1 MSDEKIPASLT
12 KRREFLRGV
21 GAVTV
26 GVASGLGAVAGDA
39 LAQGTPPAMPT
50 GIGSKPPTKA
60 TLEANAVY
68 AKELAFNDTQDF
80 KDASRGL
87 IATLPSP
94 GIIPSSKGGAAWDL
108 GQFSFISGGPEN
120 NAPDSVNPSLWR
132 NAKLN
137 MNHGLF
143 EVVDGIWQ
151 VRGYDLSVM
160 SIIRGDTGWIVI
172 DPLMTADVSVVVWKQ
187 LVIPHLGDRP
197 ITHVIYTHS
206 HADHYGG
213 IRGIVDEADL
223 KAGKVKIYA
232 PAGFTEAAVGENVI
246 AGNAMSRRAAYMYGN
261 LLPRGVDGVVD
272 AGLGKTT
279 SIGAIT
285 LLVPTDFATETGQ
298 KLTMDGVEMTVI
310 MAPESEAPSEF
321 MFYIPKYKAFCAAE
335 DATHTLHNL
344 YTLRGAKVRD
354 ALLWSKYLQAA
365 IDMFG
370 SDMQVLFASHYWPTW
385 GNDRI
390 IAFLKA
396 QRDMYRYLHDQ
407 TMRLANTGYTPLEIG
422 EMLHLP
428 DTLAKQWYCR
438 SYYGTVFHDV
448 VAQYNLRLGFFD
460 GVPANLHRLPPVE
473 NGKRY
478 VEFMGGADA
487 VLQKAQK
494 YYDKGEYRWVAE
506 VVNHVV
512 FADPKNVPAKHML
525 ADAYEQLGYQ
535 AESSSWRNFYLTGAM
550 ELRNGVHKV
559 PFGSSQ
565 SPDTIK
571 AMPLEMFLDYQ
582 GVRLNAERAAGKS
595 ISFNFIMTDTKE
607 HYLVGVENSA
617 LHYSKGKT
625 SESADATVTMSRT
638 DLNDVMMGNTTMQK
652 QIIAGKAKITGNTQ
666 KLGEFVS
673 WLDNFDFWFNIV
685 TP

>member
-1 MSDEKIPASLT
+1 MSDENNPASAT
-12 KRREFLRGV
+12 KRRDFLKGV
-21 GAVTV
+21 ATV
-26 GVASGLGAVAGDA
+26 GIATGFGTVVGEA
-39 LAQGTPPAMPT
+39 LAQNPASPKATGTGA
-50 GIGSKPPTKA
+50 KPPTKA
-60 TLEANAVY
+60 TRDANAVY
-68 AKELAFNDTQDF
+68 ANQLAFDDTQDF
-80 KDASRGL
+80 QDATRGL
-87 IATLPSP
+87 IATLPDP

-108 GQFSFISGGPEN
+108 GQFAFISGGPDN

-172 DPLMTADVSVVVWKQ
+172 DPLMTEDASVVVWKQ
-187 LVIPHLGDRP
+187 LVVPHLGDRP

-213 IRGIVDEADL
+213 IRGIVDEADI
-223 KAGKVKIYA
+223 KSGKIKIYA

-261 LLPRGVDGVVD
+261 LLPRNPTGVVD
-272 AGLGKTT
+272 GGLGKTT

-285 LLVPTDFATETGQ
+285 LITPTDFATTTGQ
-298 KLTMDGVEMTVI
+298 KLTLDGVDMTVI

-321 MFYIPKYKAFCAAE
+321 MFYIPKFKAFCAAE

-370 SDMQVLFASHYWPTW
+370 GEMEVLFASHYWPTW
-385 GNDRI
+385 GNERI
-390 IAFLKA
+390 VAFLKA

-407 TMRLANTGYTPLEIG
+407 TMRLANTGFTPLEIA
-422 EMLHLP
+422 ETVRLP
-428 DTLAKQWYCR
+428 DSLAKHWYCR
-438 SYYGTVFHDV
+438 SYYGTVFHDL

-460 GVPANLHRLPPVE
+460 GVPAQH
-473 NGKRY
+473 
-478 VEFMGGADA
+478 
-487 VLQKAQK
+487 
-494 YYDKGEYRWVAE
+494 YYDRGEYRWVAE

-512 FADPKNVPAKHML
+512 FADPQNVAAKHML
-525 ADAYEQLGYQ
+525 ADAYEQMGYQ
-535 AESSSWRNFYLTGAM
+535 AESAPWRNFYLTGAM

-582 GVRLNAERAAGKS
+582 GVRLNGTRAAGKS
-595 ISFNFIMTDTKE
+595 ITFNFVMTDTNE
-607 HYLVGVENSA
+607 NYVVGVENSA

-625 SESADATVTMSRT
+625 SDSADASVTMTRA
-638 DLNDVMMGNTTMQK
+638 DLNEVMMGNTSMEK
-652 QIIAGKAKITGNTQ
+652 LVMAGKTKITGSTP

>member
-1 MSDEKIPASLT
+1 MPEKNDETSSF
-12 KRREFLRGV
+12 KRRDFLRGV
-21 GAVTV
+21 ATAGIVTGVGAVV
-26 GVASGLGAVAGDA
+26 GDA
-39 LAQGTPPAMPT
+39 LAQTPPGVAAT
-50 GIGSKPPTKA
+50 GIGAKPPTSA
-60 TLEANAVY
+60 TRAFNAQYANQ
-68 AKELAFNDTQDF
+68 LPFNDTQDF
-80 KDASRGL
+80 QDAARGL
-87 IATLPSP
+87 IATLPEP
-94 GIIPSSKGGAAWDL
+94 GIIPSSKGGAARDL
-108 GQFSFISGGPEN
+108 GQFSFIKGGPEN
-120 NAPDSVNPSLWR
+120 NAPDTVNPSLWR

-151 VRGYDLSVM
+151 VRGYDISVM
-160 SIIRGDTGWIVI
+160 SIIRGDTGWIVV
-172 DPLMTADVSVVVWKQ
+172 DPLMTSDASSVVWKQ
-187 LVIPHLGDRP
+187 LVVPHLGDRP

-223 KAGKVKIYA
+223 KAGKVKIIA
-232 PAGFTEAAVGENVI
+232 PQGFTEAAVGENVI

-261 LLPRGVDGVVD
+261 LLPRSPVGVVD

-285 LLVPTDFATETGQ
+285 LLTPNDFATTTGQ
-298 KLTMDGVEMTVI
+298 KLTLDGVEFTVI

-321 MFYIPKYKAFCAAE
+321 MFFIPKYKAFCSAE
-335 DATHTLHNL
+335 DVTHTLHNL

-354 ALLWSKYLQAA
+354 ALLWSKYLQTA

-370 SDMQVLFASHYWPTW
+370 SDMNVLFASHYWPTW
-385 GNDRI
+385 GNDRV

-396 QRDMYRYLHDQ
+396 QRDMYRFLHDQ
-407 TMRLANTGYTPLEIG
+407 TMRLANTGYTPLEIA
-422 EMLHLP
+422 EMIRLP
-428 DTLAKQWYCR
+428 DSLAKLWYSR
-438 SYYGTVFHDV
+438 GYYGTVYHDV

-478 VEFMGGADA
+478 VEFMGGAA
-487 VLQKAQK
+487 SVLHKAQA

-512 FADPKNVPAKHML
+512 FADPQNVAAKHLL

-535 AESSSWRNFYLTGAM
+535 SESASWRNFYLTGAM
-550 ELRNGVHKV
+550 ELRNGVHRV

-565 SPDTIK
+565 SPDTIR

-582 GVRLNAERAAGKS
+582 GVRLNADKAAGKT
-595 ISFNFIMTDTKE
+595 ISFNLTLTDRDETFV
-607 HYLVGVENSA
+607 VGVENSA
-617 LHYSKGKT
+617 LHYSKGKP
-625 SESADATVTMSRT
+625 SDSADASVSISRS
-638 DLNDVMMGNTTMQK
+638 DLNEVMMGQTTKEK
-652 QIIAGKAKITGNTQ
+652 QVVSGKAKITGDTQ
-666 KLGEFVS
+666 KLGEFVT

>member
-1 MSDEKIPASLT
+1 MSDENNQASAA
-12 KRREFLRGV
+12 KRRGFLKGV
-21 GAVTV
+21 VSV
-26 GVASGLGAVAGDA
+26 GIASGMGTVATEA
-39 LAQGTPPAMPT
+39 LAQTAAAPTAT

-60 TLEANAVY
+60 TREANAVY
-68 AKELAFNDTQDF
+68 ANQLAFNDTQDF
-80 KDASRGL
+80 QDASRGL
-87 IATLPSP
+87 IATLPE
-94 GIIPSSKGGAAWDL
+94 GVIPSSKGGAAWDL
-108 GQFSFISGGPEN
+108 GQFAFVQGGPEN
-120 NAPDSVNPSLWR
+120 NSPDSVNPSLWR

-172 DPLMTADVSVVVWKQ
+172 DPLMTADVSGVVWKQ
-187 LVIPHLGDRP
+187 LVIPHIGDKP

-213 IRGIVDEADL
+213 IRGIIDEADL
-223 KAGKVKIYA
+223 KSGKVKIYA

-261 LLPRGVDGVVD
+261 LLPRGPAGVVD

-279 SIGAIT
+279 SVGAIT
-285 LLVPTDFATETGQ
+285 LLTPTDFATTTGQ
-298 KLTMDGVEMTVI
+298 KLVMDGVEMTVI

-385 GNDRI
+385 GNERI

-407 TMRLANTGYTPLEIG
+407 TMRLANTGYTPLEIADS
-422 EMLHLP
+422 LRLP
-428 DTLAKQWYCR
+428 DSLARQWYCR
-438 SYYGTVFHDV
+438 SYYGTVFHDL

-478 VEFMGGADA
+478 VEFMGGSAA
-487 VLQKAQK
+487 VLRKAQA

-512 FADPKNVPAKHML
+512 FAEPQNVPAKHML

-535 AESSSWRNFYLTGAM
+535 SEASSWRNFYLTGAM

-582 GVRLNAERAAGKS
+582 GVRLNAERAAGKT
-595 ISFNFIMTDTKE
+595 ISFNFVMTDTKE
-607 HYLVGVENSA
+607 NYLVGVENSA
-617 LHYSKGKT
+617 LHYSKGQT
-625 SESADATVTMSRT
+625 SNNADATVTMTRS
-638 DLNDVMMGNTTMQK
+638 DLNDVMMGNATMEK
-652 QIIAGKAKITGNTQ
+652 LVMSGKAKLSGDTK

>member
-1 MSDEKIPASLT
+1 MSDENNQASAS
-12 KRREFLRGV
+12 KRRGFLKGV
-21 GAVTV
+21 VSV
-26 GVASGLGAVAGDA
+26 GIASGIGTVAGEA
-39 LAQGTPPAMPT
+39 LAQTAAGPMAT

-60 TLEANAVY
+60 TREANAVY
-68 AKELAFNDTQDF
+68 ANQLAFNDTQDF
-80 KDASRGL
+80 QDASRGL
-87 IATLPSP
+87 IATLPD
-94 GIIPSSKGGAAWDL
+94 GVIPSSKGGAAWDL
-108 GQFSFISGGPEN
+108 SQFAFIKGGPEN

-143 EVVDGIWQ
+143 EVVDGVWQ

-160 SIIRGDTGWIVI
+160 SIVRGDTGWIVI
-172 DPLMTADVSVVVWKQ
+172 DPLMTADVSTVVWKQ
-187 LVIPHLGDRP
+187 LVIPHLGDKP

-213 IRGIVDEADL
+213 VRGIIDEADL
-223 KAGKVKIYA
+223 KSGKVKIYA
-232 PAGFTEAAVGENVI
+232 PANFTEAAVGENVI

-261 LLPRGVDGVVD
+261 LLPRGPAGVVD
-272 AGLGKTT
+272 GGLGKTT

-285 LLVPTDFATETGQ
+285 LIVPTDFATTTGQ
-298 KLTMDGVEMTVI
+298 KLVLDGVEMTII

-385 GNDRI
+385 GNERI

-407 TMRLANTGYTPLEIG
+407 TMRLANTGYTPLEIA
-422 EMLHLP
+422 ESVRLP
-428 DTLAKQWYCR
+428 DSLAKQWYCR
-438 SYYGTVFHDV
+438 SYYGTVFHDL

-473 NGKRY
+473 NGKHY
-478 VEFMGGADA
+478 VEFMGGAAA
-487 VLQKAQK
+487 VLHKAQQS
-494 YYDKGEYRWVAE
+494 YDKGEYRWVAE

-512 FADPKNVPAKHML
+512 FADPQNVAARHML
-525 ADAYEQLGYQ
+525 ADAYEQMGYQ
-535 AESSSWRNFYLTGAM
+535 AEAASWRNFYLTGAM

-582 GVRLNAERAAGKS
+582 GVRLNAERAAGKT
-595 ISFNFIMTDTKE
+595 ISFNFVMTDTNE
-607 HYLVGVENSA
+607 NYVVGVENSA
-617 LHYSKGKT
+617 LHYSKGIT
-625 SESADATVTMSRT
+625 SNSADATVTMTRS
-638 DLNDVMMGNTTMQK
+638 DLNDVMMGNTSMEK
-652 QIIAGKAKITGNTQ
+652 LVVGGKAKLTGDTK

>member
-1 MSDEKIPASLT
+1 MSDEKIPSSST

-39 LAQGTPPAMPT
+39 LAQGTPPAKPT

-68 AKELAFNDTQDF
+68 AHELAFNDTQDF
-80 KDASRGL
+80 QDASRGL
-87 IATLPSP
+87 IGTLPSP
-94 GIIPSSKGGAAWDL
+94 GVIPSSKGGAAWDL
-108 GQFSFISGGPEN
+108 GQFDFITGGPEN

-172 DPLMTADVSVVVWKQ
+172 DPLMTADVSAVVWKQ
-187 LVIPHLGDRP
+187 LVVRHLGDRP

-223 KAGKVKIYA
+223 KSGKIKIYA
-232 PAGFTEAAVGENVI
+232 PEGFTEAAVGENVI

-285 LLVPTDFATETGQ
+285 LVVPTDFATGTGQ
-298 KLTMDGVEMTVI
+298 TLTMDGVEMKVI

-354 ALLWSKYLQAA
+354 VVVVEVPS
-365 IDMFG
+365 G
-370 SDMQVLFASHYWPTW
+370 SH
-385 GNDRI
+385 
-390 IAFLKA
+390 
-396 QRDMYRYLHDQ
+396 
-407 TMRLANTGYTPLEIG
+407 
-422 EMLHLP
+422 
-428 DTLAKQWYCR
+428 
-438 SYYGTVFHDV
+438 
-448 VAQYNLRLGFFD
+448 
-460 GVPANLHRLPPVE
+460 
-473 NGKRY
+473 
-478 VEFMGGADA
+478 
-487 VLQKAQK
+487 
-494 YYDKGEYRWVAE
+494 
-506 VVNHVV
+506 
-512 FADPKNVPAKHML
+512 
-525 ADAYEQLGYQ
+525 
-535 AESSSWRNFYLTGAM
+535 
-550 ELRNGVHKV
+550 
-559 PFGSSQ
+559 
-565 SPDTIK
+565 
-571 AMPLEMFLDYQ
+571 
-582 GVRLNAERAAGKS
+582 
-595 ISFNFIMTDTKE
+595 
-607 HYLVGVENSA
+607 
-617 LHYSKGKT
+617 
-625 SESADATVTMSRT
+625 
-638 DLNDVMMGNTTMQK
+638 
-652 QIIAGKAKITGNTQ
+652 
-666 KLGEFVS
+666 
-673 WLDNFDFWFNIV
+673 
-685 TP
+685 

>member
-1 MSDEKIPASLT
+1 
-12 KRREFLRGV
+12 
-21 GAVTV
+21 
-26 GVASGLGAVAGDA
+26 
-39 LAQGTPPAMPT
+39 
-50 GIGSKPPTKA
+50 
-60 TLEANAVY
+60 
-68 AKELAFNDTQDF
+68 
-80 KDASRGL
+80 
-87 IATLPSP
+87 
-94 GIIPSSKGGAAWDL
+94 
-108 GQFSFISGGPEN
+108 
-120 NAPDSVNPSLWR
+120 
-132 NAKLN
+132 

-172 DPLMTADVSVVVWKQ
+172 DPLMTEDASVVVWKQ
-187 LVIPHLGDRP
+187 LVVPHLGDRP

-213 IRGIVDEADL
+213 IRGIVDEADI
-223 KAGKVKIYA
+223 KSGKIKIYA

-261 LLPRGVDGVVD
+261 LLPRNPNGVVD
-272 AGLGKTT
+272 GGLGKTT

-285 LLVPTDFATETGQ
+285 LLVPTDFATTTGQ
-298 KLTMDGVEMTVI
+298 KLTLDGVEMTVI

-321 MFYIPKYKAFCAAE
+321 MFYIPKFKAFCAAE

-370 SDMQVLFASHYWPTW
+370 GEMEVLFASHYWPTW
-385 GNDRI
+385 GNQRI
-390 IAFLKA
+390 VDFLRA

-407 TMRLANTGYTPLEIG
+407 TMRLANTGFTPLEIA
-422 EMLHLP
+422 ESVRLP
-428 DTLAKQWYCR
+428 DSLAKHWYCR
-438 SYYGTVFHDV
+438 SYYGTVFHDL

-478 VEFMGGADA
+478 VEFRGGPAA
-487 VLQKAQK
+487 VLQKAQH

-512 FADPKNVPAKHML
+512 FADPQNVAAKHML
-525 ADAYEQLGYQ
+525 ADAYEQMGYQ
-535 AESSSWRNFYLTGAM
+535 SESAPWRNFHLTGAM

-565 SPDTIK
+565 SPDTIR
-571 AMPLEMFLDYQ
+571 PCHW
-582 GVRLNAERAAGKS
+582 RCS
-595 ISFNFIMTDTKE
+595 S
-607 HYLVGVENSA
+607 
-617 LHYSKGKT
+617 
-625 SESADATVTMSRT
+625 
-638 DLNDVMMGNTTMQK
+638 TTRVY
-652 QIIAGKAKITGNTQ
+652 A
-666 KLGEFVS
+666 
-673 WLDNFDFWFNIV
+673 
-685 TP
+685 

>member
-1 MSDEKIPASLT
+1 MSDENIPSSSS
-12 KRREFLRGV
+12 KRREFLKGV
-21 GAVTV
+21 VSV
-26 GVASGLGAVAGDA
+26 GVATGIGVVAGDA
-39 LAQGTPPAMPT
+39 LADTAAAPKAT
-50 GIGSKPPTKA
+50 GVGNKPPTKA
-60 TLEANAVY
+60 TRDANALY
-68 AKELAFNDTQDF
+68 ADQLAFNNTQDF
-80 KDASRGL
+80 EDASRGL
-87 IATLPSP
+87 IATLPEP
-94 GIIPSSKGGAAWDL
+94 GIIPSTKGGAAWDL
-108 GQFSFISGGPEN
+108 GQFAFITGGPEN
-120 NAPDSVNPSLWR
+120 NSPDTVNPSLWR

-143 EVVDGIWQ
+143 LVVDGIWQ
-151 VRGYDLSVM
+151 VRGYDISVM
-160 SIIRGDTGWIVI
+160 SIIRGDKGWIVV
-172 DPLMTADVSVVVWKQ
+172 DPLMTADASGFVWKN
-187 LVIPHLGDRP
+187 LVVPHLGDRP

-213 IRGIVDEADL
+213 IRGIVDEDDL
-223 KAGKVKIYA
+223 KSGKVKIYA

-261 LLPRGVDGVVD
+261 LLPRNPTGVVD

-285 LLVPTDFATETGQ
+285 LLAPTDFATTTGQ
-298 KLTMDGVEMTVI
+298 TLTLDGVDMTII

-370 SDMQVLFASHYWPTW
+370 ADMQVLFASHYWPTW

-390 IAFLKA
+390 VAFLKA
-396 QRDMYRYLHDQ
+396 QRDMYRFLHDQ
-407 TMRLANTGYTPLEIG
+407 TLRMANTGFTPLEIG
-422 EMLHLP
+422 ETIRLP
-428 DTLAKQWYCR
+428 DSLAKQWYCR
-438 SYYGTVFHDV
+438 SYYGTVYHDV

-478 VEFMGGADA
+478 VEFMGGPSA
-487 VLQKAQK
+487 VLSKAQK
-494 YYDKGEYRWVAE
+494 YFDKGEYRWVAE

-512 FADPKNVPAKHML
+512 FSDPQNTAAKQML

-535 AESSSWRNFYLTGAM
+535 SESASWRNFYLTGAM
-550 ELRNGVHKV
+550 ELRNGVHRV

-571 AMPLEMFLDYQ
+571 SMPLEMFLDYQ
-582 GVRLNAERAAGKS
+582 GVRLNGDRAAGKS
-595 ISFNFIMTDTKE
+595 ISFNFIMTDTHEK
-607 HYLVGVENSA
+607 YVVGVENSA
-617 LHYSKGKT
+617 LHYSKDRT
-625 SESADATVTMSRT
+625 SDSADASVSISRT
-638 DLNDVMMGNTTMQK
+638 DLNDVMMGVTTMEK
-652 QIIAGKAKITGNTQ
+652 QIIAGKAKITGDTH

>member
-1 MSDEKIPASLT
+1 MSDEKIPASAS

-21 GAVTV
+21 VTV
-26 GVASGLGAVAGDA
+26 GVASGLSAVGGEA
-39 LAQGTPPAMPT
+39 LAQGASPTMPT

-60 TLEANAVY
+60 TLEANSVY
-68 AKELAFNDTQDF
+68 ANQLAFNDTQDF
-80 KDASRGL
+80 QDASRGL

-108 GQFSFISGGPEN
+108 GQFAFITGGPEN

-160 SIIRGDTGWIVI
+160 SIIRGDTGWIVV

-279 SIGAIT
+279 SVGAIT

-385 GNDRI
+385 GNERI
-390 IAFLKA
+390 IAFLRA

-422 EMLHLP
+422 EMLRLP

-478 VEFMGGADA
+478 VEFMGGSDA
-487 VLQKAQK
+487 VLKKAQK

-582 GVRLNAERAAGKS
+582 GVRLNADRAAGKT

-607 HYLVGVENSA
+607 SYVVGVENSA
-617 LHYSKGKT
+617 LHYSKGRT
-625 SESADATVTMSRT
+625 SDTADASVTMART
-638 DLNDVMMGNTTMQK
+638 DLNEVMMGNTTMEK

>member
-1 MSDEKIPASLT
+1 MSDDNNPASST

-21 GAVTV
+21 ATVSIATGFGAGV
-26 GVASGLGAVAGDA
+26 GEA
-39 LAQGTPPAMPT
+39 LAQSPAAPRPT

-60 TLEANAVY
+60 TRDANSVY
-68 AKELAFNDTQDF
+68 ANQLAFNDTQDF
-80 KDASRGL
+80 QDATRGL
-87 IATLPSP
+87 IATLPDP

-108 GQFSFISGGPEN
+108 GQFSFITGGPEN

-172 DPLMTADVSVVVWKQ
+172 DPLMTEDAAVVVWKQ

-197 ITHVIYTHS
+197 ITHIIYTHS

-213 IRGIVDEADL
+213 VRGVVDEADI

-232 PAGFTEAAVGENVI
+232 PAAFTEAAVGENVI

-261 LLPRGVDGVVD
+261 LLPRSPTGVVD
-272 AGLGKTT
+272 GGLGKTT

-285 LLVPTDFATETGQ
+285 LIVPTDFANSTGQ
-298 KLTMDGVEMTVI
+298 KLTLDGIDMTII

-321 MFYIPKYKAFCAAE
+321 MFYIPKFKAFCASE

-370 SDMQVLFASHYWPTW
+370 GEMEVLFASHYWPTW
-385 GNDRI
+385 GNERI
-390 IAFLKA
+390 VDFLRA

-407 TMRLANTGYTPLEIG
+407 TMRLANTGLTPLEIADT
-422 EMLHLP
+422 LHLP
-428 DTLAKQWYCR
+428 DSLARHWYCR
-438 SYYGTVFHDV
+438 SYYGTVFHDLI
-448 VAQYNLRLGFFD
+448 AQYNLRLGFFD
-460 GVPANLHRLPPVE
+460 GVPANLHRLPPVD

-478 VEFMGGADA
+478 VEFMGGPAA
-487 VLQKAQK
+487 VLQKAQH
-494 YYDKGEYRWVAE
+494 YYDKGDYRWVAE

-512 FADPKNVPAKHML
+512 FADPDNVAAKHML
-525 ADAYEQLGYQ
+525 ADAYEQMGYQ
-535 AESSSWRNFYLTGAM
+535 AESASWRNFYLTGAM

-582 GVRLNAERAAGKS
+582 GVRLNGARAAGKT
-595 ISFNFIMTDTKE
+595 ISFNIVMTDTNE
-607 HYLVGVENSA
+607 SYVVGVENSA

-625 SESADATVTMSRT
+625 SDTADASVTMTRT
-638 DLNDVMMGNTTMQK
+638 DLNEVMMGNTSMEK
-652 QIIAGKAKITGNTQ
+652 LVMAGKAKISGSAP

>member
-1 MSDEKIPASLT
+1 MSDANDPVYPS

-21 GAVTV
+21 ATVGIATGVGAVM
-26 GVASGLGAVAGDA
+26 GDA
-39 LAQGTPPAMPT
+39 LAQTGSAAMAS
-50 GIGSKPPTKA
+50 GIGAKPPTKA
-60 TLEANAVY
+60 TRDANAEY
-68 AKELAFNDTQDF
+68 ANRLAFDDTQDF
-80 KDASRGL
+80 ADAKRGL
-87 IATLPSP
+87 IATLPEP

-108 GQFSFISGGPEN
+108 GQFAFISGGPEN
-120 NAPDSVNPSLWR
+120 NAPASVNPSLWR

-151 VRGYDLSVM
+151 VRGYDISVM
-160 SIIRGDTGWIVI
+160 SIIRGNTGWIVV
-172 DPLMTADVSVVVWKQ
+172 DPLMTSDVSSVVWKQ
-187 LVIPHLGDRP
+187 LVIPNLGDKP

-223 KAGKVKIYA
+223 KAGKVKVVA

-261 LLPRGVDGVVD
+261 LLPRNPVGVVD
-272 AGLGKTT
+272 GGLGKTT

-285 LLVPTDFATETGQ
+285 LLPPTDFATTTGQ
-298 KLTMDGVEMTVI
+298 KLTLDGVEIVVL

-321 MFYIPKYKAFCAAE
+321 MFYVPKYKAFCSAE

-354 ALLWSKYLQAA
+354 ALLWSKYLQAS

-370 SDMQVLFASHYWPTW
+370 GDMQVLFASHYWPTW
-385 GNDRI
+385 GNAQI
-390 IAFLKA
+390 VTFLKS
-396 QRDMYRYLHDQ
+396 QRDMYRFLHDQ
-407 TMRLANTGYTPLEIG
+407 TMRLANTGYTPLEIA
-422 EMLHLP
+422 ESLRLP
-428 DTLAKQWYCR
+428 DSLAKLWACR
-438 SYYGTVFHDV
+438 SYYGTVFHDL

-478 VEFMGGADA
+478 VEFMGGAAA
-487 VLQKAQK
+487 VLHKAQA

-512 FADPKNVPAKHML
+512 FADAQNTAAKHLL
-525 ADAYEQLGYQ
+525 ADAYEQMGYQ
-535 AESSSWRNFYLTGAM
+535 AESASWRNFYLTGAM

-582 GVRLNAERAAGKS
+582 GVRLNGDRAAGKRV
-595 ISFNFIMTDTKE
+595 SFNLTMTDTNE
-607 HYLVGVENSA
+607 TYIVGVENSA
-617 LHYSKGKT
+617 LHYSKGQPST
-625 SESADATVTMSRT
+625 STDASVSISRA
-638 DLNDVMMGNTTMQK
+638 DLNEVMMGNATMEK
-652 QIIAGKAKITGNTQ
+652 QVMAGKAKITGDAN

-673 WLDNFDFWFNIV
+673 WLDNFEFWFNIV